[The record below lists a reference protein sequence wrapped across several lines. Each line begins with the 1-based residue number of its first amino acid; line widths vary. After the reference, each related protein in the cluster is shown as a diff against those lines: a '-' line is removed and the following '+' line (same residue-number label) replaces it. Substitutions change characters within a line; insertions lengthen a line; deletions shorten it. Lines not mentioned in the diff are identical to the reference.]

1 MAKVLSIEVG
11 FSTTKIVEMDHQ
23 KKKPKVYRC
32 VDTKTPEGAIR
43 DGYLNPDKMEALK
56 EQIRDALRENKIR
69 TKRVIFT
76 VFSTKIISREI
87 MVSAVKEHQIGAFI
101 ESNLSE
107 YFPIDLS
114 DYKIAHFVIQT
125 YRDGENEGKHKVLV
139 MAAEKSLIQGY
150 EKLAE
155 AIGLYIAD
163 IDYIGNSV
171 IQATKLNAGSEAIM
185 TVKVEEENAL
195 VTILRQGMMMMQRT
209 VNYQVGRMDDD
220 VLPEKEER
228 YSILTGTVTRLVD
241 FYSANNEDSRISQI
255 YIIGDGSRD
264 WSITDLMTEQTGI
277 PSRFLENVRA
287 TTITHRA
294 DNNMINVYAAAI
306 GAGVSS
312 VGFDAEK
319 EKERHETNYVSACVL
334 VIILFVVLIAA
345 VLSMAL
351 IPYNTALVQQNSLQ
365 RQKEQLEPA
374 RLVHDQYLGLK
385 DFIDQVRY
393 GNKLTEHFNDGI
405 VAFLEELEKKLP
417 TDVEMLDFSSDDAQC
432 VMTIQVGNKE
442 TAAGIIKMLREF
454 DSLENVTVNS
464 LTEEVTE
471 DSLEGIITQTALG
484 NEVKTINFTVTCT
497 YRIEVLTPPVP
508 SVQPPAPEQ
517 AADAATANTTTE

>member
-11 FSTTKIVEMDHQ
+11 FSTTKIVEMDYQ

-32 VDTKTPEGAIR
+32 VDTKTPEGAVR
-43 DGYLNPDKMEALK
+43 DGYLDPVKMEALK
-56 EQIRDALRENKIR
+56 EQIRDALKEKKIR
-69 TKRVIFT
+69 TKRVLFT

-87 MVSAVKEHQIGAFI
+87 TISAVKEHQIGAFI
-101 ESNLSE
+101 ESNINE
-107 YFPIDLS
+107 YFPIELT

-125 YRDGENEGKHKVLV
+125 YRDGDNAGKHRVMV

-150 EKLAE
+150 EQLAQML
-155 AIGLYIAD
+155 GLYIAD

-171 IQATKLNAGSEAIM
+171 IQATKLNAGSDSIM
-185 TVKVEEENAL
+185 TVKIEEENAL
-195 VTILRQGMMMMQRT
+195 VTILQQGMMMMQRT
-209 VNYQVGRMDDD
+209 VNYQVGHMDDD
-220 VLPEKEER
+220 VLPTREEIID
-228 YSILTGTVTRLVD
+228 ILTGTVTRLID
-241 FYSANNEDSRISQI
+241 FYAANNEENRIAQI
-255 YIIGDGSRD
+255 YIIGDGSRE
-264 WSITDLMTEQTGI
+264 WSITDVMTEQTGI

-287 TTITHRA
+287 TTITKRA

-334 VIILFVVLIAA
+334 VILLFIVLIGAM
-345 VLSMAL
+345 LSMAL
-351 IPYNTALVQQNSLQ
+351 VPYNTALTEQYSLQ
-365 RQKEQLEPA
+365 RQKEMLEPA

-405 VAFLEELEKKLP
+405 ISFFEELEVNLP
-417 TDVEMLDFSSDDAQC
+417 TDVELTDFSSDDEQC
-432 VMTIQVGNKE
+432 VMTIRVGDKE

-454 DSLENVTVNS
+454 ESLESVTVES
-464 LTEEVTE
+464 LIEEVTE
-471 DSLEGIITQTALG
+471 DTLEGIMVQTAQG
-484 NEVKTINFTVTCT
+484 NEVKTVNFTVTCT
-497 YRIEVLTPPVP
+497 YRTEVLTPPVP
-508 SVQPPAPEQ
+508 AMQPSAAEG
-517 AADAATANTTTE
+517 AADAATTD

>member
-11 FSTTKIVEMDHQ
+11 FSTTKIVEMDYQ

-32 VDTKTPEGAIR
+32 VDTKTPEGAVR
-43 DGYLNPDKMEALK
+43 DGYLDPVKMEALK
-56 EQIRDALRENKIR
+56 EQIRDALKEKKIR
-69 TKRVIFT
+69 TKRVLFT

-87 MVSAVKEHQIGAFI
+87 TISAVKEHQIGAFI
-101 ESNLSE
+101 ESNINE
-107 YFPIDLS
+107 YFPIELT

-125 YRDGENEGKHKVLV
+125 YRDGDNAGKHRVMV

-150 EKLAE
+150 EQLAQML
-155 AIGLYIAD
+155 GLYIAD

-171 IQATKLNAGSEAIM
+171 IQATKLNAGSDSIM
-185 TVKVEEENAL
+185 TVKIEEENAL
-195 VTILRQGMMMMQRT
+195 VTILQQGMMMMQRT
-209 VNYQVGRMDDD
+209 VNYQVGHMDDD
-220 VLPEKEER
+220 VLPTREEIID
-228 YSILTGTVTRLVD
+228 ILTSTVTRLID
-241 FYSANNEDSRISQI
+241 FYAANNEENRIAQI
-255 YIIGDGSRD
+255 YIIGDGSRE
-264 WSITDLMTEQTGI
+264 WSITDVMTEQTGI

-287 TTITHRA
+287 TTITKRA

-334 VIILFVVLIAA
+334 VILLFIVLIGAM
-345 VLSMAL
+345 LSMAL
-351 IPYNTALVQQNSLQ
+351 VPYNTALTEQYSLQ

-405 VAFLEELEKKLP
+405 ISFFEELEINLP
-417 TDVEMLDFSSDDAQC
+417 TDVELTDFSSDDEQC
-432 VMTIQVGNKE
+432 VMTIRVGDKE

-454 DSLENVTVNS
+454 ESLESVTVES
-464 LTEEVTE
+464 LIEEVTE
-471 DSLEGIITQTALG
+471 DTLEGIMVQTAQG
-484 NEVKTINFTVTCT
+484 NEVKTVNFTVTCT
-497 YRIEVLTPPVP
+497 YRTEVLTPPVP
-508 SVQPPAPEQ
+508 AMQPSAAEG
-517 AADAATANTTTE
+517 AADAATTE

>member
-43 DGYLNPDKMEALK
+43 DGYLNPDKMEVLK

-125 YRDGENEGKHKVLV
+125 YRDGDNEGKHKVLV

-163 IDYIGNSV
+163 VDYIGNSV
-171 IQATKLNAGSEAIM
+171 IQATKLNAGAEAIM

-195 VTILRQGMMMMQRT
+195 VTILRQGTMMMQRT
-209 VNYQVGRMDDD
+209 VNYQVGHMDDD
-220 VLPEKEER
+220 ILPEKEER
-228 YSILTGTVTRLVD
+228 YKILTGTVTRLID
-241 FYSANNEDSRISQI
+241 YYASNNDDNRIAQI

-277 PSRFLENVRA
+277 PSRFLENVRT
-287 TTITHRA
+287 TTITRRA

-334 VIILFVVLIAA
+334 VILLFIVLIAA

-351 IPYNTALVQQNSLQ
+351 IPYNTALVEQSSLQ
-365 RQKEQLEPA
+365 RQQQQLAPA
-374 RLVHDQYLGLK
+374 KAVHDQYLGLK
-385 DFIDQVRY
+385 DFIEQLRY

-405 VAFLEELEKKLP
+405 VDFFEELEVKLP
-417 TDVEMLDFSSDDAQC
+417 EEVELLDFSSDDEMC
-432 VMTIQVGNKE
+432 VMTIRVGDKE

-454 DSLENVTVNS
+454 ESLESVTVES
-464 LTEEVTE
+464 LIEEVTE
-471 DSLEGIITQTALG
+471 DTLEGVIEQTMLG
-484 NEVKTINFTVTCT
+484 NEVKTINFTVSCT
-497 YRIEVLTPPVP
+497 YRTEVLAPPVP
-508 SVQPPAPEQ
+508 SIQPSAPE
-517 AADAATANTTTE
+517 DAAAGTTTE

>member
-11 FSTTKIVEMDHQ
+11 FSTTKIVEMDYQ

-32 VDTKTPEGAIR
+32 VDTKTPEGAVR
-43 DGYLNPDKMEALK
+43 DGYLNPVKMEALK
-56 EQIRDALRENKIR
+56 EQIRDALKENKIR
-69 TKRVIFT
+69 TKRVLFT

-87 MVSAVKEHQIGAFI
+87 TVSAVKEHQIGAFI
-101 ESNLSE
+101 ESNINE
-107 YFPIDLS
+107 YFPIELT

-125 YRDGENEGKHKVLV
+125 YRDGDNAGKHRVMV

-150 EKLAE
+150 EQLAQML
-155 AIGLYIAD
+155 GLYIAD

-171 IQATKLNAGSEAIM
+171 IQATKLNAGSESIM
-185 TVKVEEENAL
+185 TIKIEEENAL

-209 VNYQVGRMDDD
+209 VNYQVGHMDDD
-220 VLPEKEER
+220 VLPTREE
-228 YSILTGTVTRLVD
+228 SIKILTGTVTRLID
-241 FYSANNEDSRISQI
+241 FYAANNEENKIAQI
-255 YIIGDGSRD
+255 YIIGDGSRE
-264 WSITDLMTEQTGI
+264 WSITDVMTEQTGI

-287 TTITHRA
+287 TNITRRA

-334 VIILFVVLIAA
+334 VILLFIVLIGAM
-345 VLSMAL
+345 LSMAL
-351 IPYNTALVQQNSLQ
+351 IPYNTALMEQLSLQ

-385 DFIDQVRY
+385 DFIDQLRY
-393 GNKLTEHFNDGI
+393 GNRLTEHFNDGI
-405 VAFLEELEKKLP
+405 VEFFEELE
-417 TDVEMLDFSSDDAQC
+417 VEMPSEIELIDFSSDDEQC
-432 VMTIQVGNKE
+432 VMTIRVGDKE
-442 TAAGIIKMLREF
+442 TAAGIIKTLRTFE
-454 DSLENVTVNS
+454 SLESVTVES
-464 LTEEVTE
+464 LIEEVTE
-471 DSLEGIITQTALG
+471 GTLGDIMVQTALG

-497 YRIEVLTPPVP
+497 YRTEVLEPPVP
-508 SVQPPAPEQ
+508 SAQSSVATDVT
-517 AADAATANTTTE
+517 AATTTE

>member
-11 FSTTKIVEMDHQ
+11 FSTTKIVEMDYQ

-32 VDTKTPEGAIR
+32 VDTKTPEGAVR
-43 DGYLNPDKMEALK
+43 DGYLDPVKMEALK
-56 EQIRDALRENKIR
+56 EQIRDALKEKKIR
-69 TKRVIFT
+69 TKRVLFT

-87 MVSAVKEHQIGAFI
+87 TISAVKEHQIGAFI
-101 ESNLSE
+101 ESNINE
-107 YFPIDLS
+107 YFPIELT

-125 YRDGENEGKHKVLV
+125 YRDGDNAGKHRVMV

-150 EKLAE
+150 EQLAQLL
-155 AIGLYIAD
+155 GLYIAD

-171 IQATKLNAGSEAIM
+171 IQATKLNAGSDSIM
-185 TVKVEEENAL
+185 TVKIEEENAL
-195 VTILRQGMMMMQRT
+195 VTILQQGMMMMQRT
-209 VNYQVGRMDDD
+209 VNYQVGHMDDD
-220 VLPEKEER
+220 VLPTREEIID
-228 YSILTGTVTRLVD
+228 ILTGTVTRLID
-241 FYSANNEDSRISQI
+241 FYAANNEENRIAQI
-255 YIIGDGSRD
+255 YIIGDGSRE
-264 WSITDLMTEQTGI
+264 WSITDVMTEQTGI

-287 TTITHRA
+287 TTITKRA

-334 VIILFVVLIAA
+334 VILLFIVLIGAM
-345 VLSMAL
+345 LSMAL
-351 IPYNTALVQQNSLQ
+351 VPYNTALTEQYSLQ
-365 RQKEQLEPA
+365 RQKEMLEPA

-405 VAFLEELEKKLP
+405 ISFFEELEVNLP
-417 TDVEMLDFSSDDAQC
+417 TDVELTDFSSDDEQC
-432 VMTIQVGNKE
+432 VMTIRVGDKE

-454 DSLENVTVNS
+454 ESLESVTVES
-464 LTEEVTE
+464 LIEEVTE
-471 DSLEGIITQTALG
+471 DTLEGIMVQTAQG
-484 NEVKTINFTVTCT
+484 NEVKTVNFTVTCT
-497 YRIEVLTPPVP
+497 YRTEVLTPPVP
-508 SVQPPAPEQ
+508 AMQPSAAEG
-517 AADAATANTTTE
+517 AADAATTE

>member
-11 FSTTKIVEMDHQ
+11 FSTTKIVEMDYQ

-32 VDTKTPEGAIR
+32 VDTKTPEGAVR
-43 DGYLNPDKMEALK
+43 DGYLDPVKMEALK
-56 EQIRDALRENKIR
+56 EQIRDALKEKKIR
-69 TKRVIFT
+69 TKRVLFT

-87 MVSAVKEHQIGAFI
+87 TISAVKEHQIGAFI
-101 ESNLSE
+101 ESNINE
-107 YFPIDLS
+107 YFPIELT

-125 YRDGENEGKHKVLV
+125 YRDGENVGKHRVMV

-150 EKLAE
+150 EQLAQML
-155 AIGLYIAD
+155 GLYIAD

-171 IQATKLNAGSEAIM
+171 IQATKLNAGSDSIM
-185 TVKVEEENAL
+185 TVKIEEENAL
-195 VTILRQGMMMMQRT
+195 VTILQQGMMMMQRT
-209 VNYQVGRMDDD
+209 VNYQVGHMDDD
-220 VLPEKEER
+220 VLPTREEIID
-228 YSILTGTVTRLVD
+228 ILTSTVTRLID
-241 FYSANNEDSRISQI
+241 FYAANNEENRIAQI
-255 YIIGDGSRD
+255 YIIGDGSRE
-264 WSITDLMTEQTGI
+264 WSITDVMTEQTGI

-287 TTITHRA
+287 TTITKRA

-334 VIILFVVLIAA
+334 VILLFIVLIGAM
-345 VLSMAL
+345 LSMAL
-351 IPYNTALVQQNSLQ
+351 VPYNTALTEQYSLQ
-365 RQKEQLEPA
+365 RQKEMLEPA

-405 VAFLEELEKKLP
+405 ISFFEELEVNLP
-417 TDVEMLDFSSDDAQC
+417 TDVELTDFSSDDEQC
-432 VMTIQVGNKE
+432 VMTIRVGDKE

-454 DSLENVTVNS
+454 ESLESVTVES
-464 LTEEVTE
+464 LIEEVTE
-471 DSLEGIITQTALG
+471 DTLEGIMVQTAQG
-484 NEVKTINFTVTCT
+484 NEVKTVNFTVTCT
-497 YRIEVLTPPVP
+497 YRTEVLTPPVP
-508 SVQPPAPEQ
+508 AMQPSAAEG
-517 AADAATANTTTE
+517 AADAATTE

>member
-56 EQIRDALRENKIR
+56 DQIRDALRDNKIR

-87 MVSAVKEHQIGAFI
+87 MISAVKEHQIGAFI

-114 DYKIAHFVIQT
+114 DYKIAHFVIRT

-163 IDYIGNSV
+163 VDYIGNSV
-171 IQATKLNAGSEAIM
+171 IQATKLNAGAEAIM
-185 TVKVEEENAL
+185 TVKVEDENAL
-195 VTILRQGMMMMQRT
+195 VTILRQGTMMMQRT
-209 VNYQVGRMDDD
+209 VNYQVGHMDDD
-220 VLPEKEER
+220 ILPEKEEC
-228 YSILTGTVTRLVD
+228 YKILTGTVTRLID
-241 FYSANNEDSRISQI
+241 YYASNNDDNRIAQI

-287 TTITHRA
+287 TTITRRA

-306 GAGVSS
+306 GAGIDISKPCGNMIVDIGGGTTDVAVISLSGTVVSASIKVAGDDFDEAIVRYMRKKHNLLIGERTAEDIKIKIGTCYPLPENETMDVRGRNLVTGLPRTITVSS
-312 VGFDAEK
+312 EETEEALREATLQIVEAVHSVLEK
-319 EKERHETNYVSACVL
+319 TPPEL
-334 VIILFVVLIAA
+334 AA
-345 VLSMAL
+345 DVAD
-351 IPYNTALVQQNSLQ
+351 
-365 RQKEQLEPA
+365 R
-374 RLVHDQYLGLK
+374 
-385 DFIDQVRY
+385 
-393 GNKLTEHFNDGI
+393 GI
-405 VAFLEELEKKLP
+405 VLTGGGALLRGLEELIEEKTGINTMTAEHPMTCVAIGTGKY
-417 TDVEMLDFSSDDAQC
+417 VEFL
-432 VMTIQVGNKE
+432 
-442 TAAGIIKMLREF
+442 AGKR
-454 DSLENVTVNS
+454 D
-464 LTEEVTE
+464 EE
-471 DSLEGIITQTALG
+471 
-484 NEVKTINFTVTCT
+484 
-497 YRIEVLTPPVP
+497 
-508 SVQPPAPEQ
+508 
-517 AADAATANTTTE
+517 

>member
-11 FSTTKIVEMDHQ
+11 FSTVKIVEMDYQ

-32 VDTKTPEGAIR
+32 VDTKTPEGAVR
-43 DGYLNPDKMEALK
+43 DGYLNPVKMEALK
-56 EQIRDALRENKIR
+56 EQIRDALREHKIR
-69 TKRVIFT
+69 TKRVLFT

-87 MVSAVKEHQIGAFI
+87 TVASVKEHQIGAYI
-101 ESNLSE
+101 ESNLNE

-125 YRDGENEGKHKVLV
+125 YRDGDNAGKHKVLV
-139 MAAEKSLIQGY
+139 MAAEKELIAGY

-155 AIGLYIAD
+155 ALGLFIAD

-185 TVKVEEENAL
+185 TVKIEDENAL

-209 VNYQVGRMDDD
+209 VNYQVGHMDDD

-228 YSILTGTVTRLVD
+228 YSILAGTVTRLVD

-287 TTITHRA
+287 STITRRA
-294 DNNMINVYAAAI
+294 DNNMINVFAAAI

-319 EKERHETNYVSACVL
+319 EKERHETNYVSASVL
-334 VIILFVVLIAA
+334 VILLFIVLIAA

-351 IPYNTALVQQNSLQ
+351 VPYNMALVEQDSLQ

-374 RLVHDQYLGLK
+374 RAVHDQYLGLK
-385 DFIDQVRY
+385 DFIEQIRY

-405 VAFLEELEKKLP
+405 VAFFEELEEKLP
-417 TDVEMLDFSSDDAQC
+417 ADVEMTDFSSDDEQC
-432 VMTIQVGNKE
+432 VMTIRVGDKE

-454 DSLENVTVNS
+454 ESLESVTVES
-464 LTEEVTE
+464 LIEEVTE
-471 DSLEGIITQTALG
+471 DTLEGIMEQTALG
-484 NEVKTINFTVTCT
+484 NEVKTVNFTVTCT
-497 YRIEVLTPPVP
+497 YRVEVLTPPVP
-508 SVQPPAPEQ
+508 SVQPPAPEG
-517 AADAATANTTTE
+517 AADAAAAGTMTE

>member
-11 FSTTKIVEMDHQ
+11 FSTTKIVEMDYQ

-32 VDTKTPEGAIR
+32 VDTKTPEGAVR
-43 DGYLNPDKMEALK
+43 DGYLDPVKMEALK
-56 EQIRDALRENKIR
+56 EQIRDALKEKKIR
-69 TKRVIFT
+69 TKRVLFT

-87 MVSAVKEHQIGAFI
+87 TISAVKEHQIGAFI
-101 ESNLSE
+101 ESNINE
-107 YFPIDLS
+107 YFPIELT

-125 YRDGENEGKHKVLV
+125 YRDGDNAGKHRVMV

-150 EKLAE
+150 EQLAQML
-155 AIGLYIAD
+155 GLYIAD

-171 IQATKLNAGSEAIM
+171 IQATKLNAGSDSIM
-185 TVKVEEENAL
+185 TVKIEEENAL
-195 VTILRQGMMMMQRT
+195 VTILQQGMMMMQRT
-209 VNYQVGRMDDD
+209 VNYQVGHMDDD
-220 VLPEKEER
+220 VLPTREEIID
-228 YSILTGTVTRLVD
+228 ILTSTVTRLID
-241 FYSANNEDSRISQI
+241 FYAANNEENRIAQI
-255 YIIGDGSRD
+255 YIIGDGSRE
-264 WSITDLMTEQTGI
+264 WSITDVMTEQTGI

-287 TTITHRA
+287 TTITKRA

-334 VIILFVVLIAA
+334 VILLFIVLIGAM
-345 VLSMAL
+345 LSMAL
-351 IPYNTALVQQNSLQ
+351 VPYNTALTEQYSLQ
-365 RQKEQLEPA
+365 RQKEMLEPA

-405 VAFLEELEKKLP
+405 ISFFEELEVNLP
-417 TDVEMLDFSSDDAQC
+417 TDVELTDFSSDDEQC
-432 VMTIQVGNKE
+432 VMTIRVGDKE

-454 DSLENVTVNS
+454 ESLESVTVES
-464 LTEEVTE
+464 LIEEVTE
-471 DSLEGIITQTALG
+471 DTLEGIMVQTAQG
-484 NEVKTINFTVTCT
+484 NEVKTVNFTVTCT
-497 YRIEVLTPPVP
+497 YRTEVLTPPVP
-508 SVQPPAPEQ
+508 AMQPSAAEG
-517 AADAATANTTTE
+517 AADAATTE

>member
-11 FSTTKIVEMDHQ
+11 FSTTKIVEMDYQ

-32 VDTKTPEGAIR
+32 VDTKTPEGAVR
-43 DGYLNPDKMEALK
+43 DGYLDPVKMEALK
-56 EQIRDALRENKIR
+56 EQIRDALKEKKIR
-69 TKRVIFT
+69 TKRVLFT

-87 MVSAVKEHQIGAFI
+87 TISAVKEHQIGAFI
-101 ESNLSE
+101 ESNINE
-107 YFPIDLS
+107 YFPIELT

-125 YRDGENEGKHKVLV
+125 YRDGDNAGKHRVMV

-150 EKLAE
+150 EQLAQML
-155 AIGLYIAD
+155 GLYIAD

-171 IQATKLNAGSEAIM
+171 IQATKLNAGSDSIM
-185 TVKVEEENAL
+185 TVKIEEENAL
-195 VTILRQGMMMMQRT
+195 VTILQQGMMMMQRT
-209 VNYQVGRMDDD
+209 VNYQVGHMDDD
-220 VLPEKEER
+220 VLPTREEIID
-228 YSILTGTVTRLVD
+228 ILTSTVTRLID
-241 FYSANNEDSRISQI
+241 FYAANNEENRIAQI
-255 YIIGDGSRD
+255 YIIGDGSRE
-264 WSITDLMTEQTGI
+264 WSITDVMTEQTGI

-287 TTITHRA
+287 TTITKRA

-334 VIILFVVLIAA
+334 VILLFIVLIGAM
-345 VLSMAL
+345 LSMAL
-351 IPYNTALVQQNSLQ
+351 VPYNTALTEQYSLQ
-365 RQKEQLEPA
+365 RQKEMLEPA

-405 VAFLEELEKKLP
+405 ISFFEELEINLP
-417 TDVEMLDFSSDDAQC
+417 TDVELTDFSSDDEQC
-432 VMTIQVGNKE
+432 VMTIRVGDKE

-454 DSLENVTVNS
+454 ESLESVTVES
-464 LTEEVTE
+464 LIEEVTE
-471 DSLEGIITQTALG
+471 DTLEGIMVQTAQG
-484 NEVKTINFTVTCT
+484 NEVKTVNFTVTCT
-497 YRIEVLTPPVP
+497 YRTEVLTPPVP
-508 SVQPPAPEQ
+508 AMQPSAAEGT
-517 AADAATANTTTE
+517 ADAATTE

>member
-56 EQIRDALRENKIR
+56 DQIRDALRDNKIR

-87 MVSAVKEHQIGAFI
+87 MISAVKEHQIGAFI

-114 DYKIAHFVIQT
+114 DYKIAHFVIRT

-163 IDYIGNSV
+163 VDYIGNSV
-171 IQATKLNAGSEAIM
+171 IQATKLNAGAEAIM
-185 TVKVEEENAL
+185 TVKVEDENAL
-195 VTILRQGMMMMQRT
+195 VTILRQGTMMMQRT
-209 VNYQVGRMDDD
+209 VNYQVGHMDDD
-220 VLPEKEER
+220 ILPEKEEC
-228 YSILTGTVTRLVD
+228 YKILTGTVTRLID
-241 FYSANNEDSRISQI
+241 YYASNNDDNRIAQI

-287 TTITHRA
+287 TTITRRA

-334 VIILFVVLIAA
+334 VIILFIVLIGA

-351 IPYNTALVQQNSLQ
+351 IPYNNALMEQSSLQ
-365 RQKEQLEPA
+365 RQQQQLEPA
-374 RLVHDQYLGLK
+374 RAVHDQYLGLK
-385 DFIDQVRY
+385 DFIEQLRY

-405 VAFLEELEKKLP
+405 VEFFEELEAKLP
-417 TDVEMLDFSSDDAQC
+417 QEVELLDFSSDDEMC
-432 VMTIQVGNKE
+432 VMTIRVGDKE

-454 DSLENVTVNS
+454 ESLESVTVES
-464 LTEEVTE
+464 LIEEVTE
-471 DSLEGIITQTALG
+471 DTLEGVIEQTVLG
-484 NEVKTINFTVTCT
+484 NEVKTINFTVSCI
-497 YRIEVLTPPVP
+497 YRTEVLTPPVP
-508 SVQPPAPEQ
+508 SIQPPAPEGT
-517 AADAATANTTTE
+517 ADAAAATTTE